1 MRVKEKRA
9 KLSLEERSEGV
20 HFIPDNEIDMEW
32 VDENKVNLTSVV
44 SCFSY
49 LYVLEKDQNRIY
61 REELEFIIQ
70 F

>member
-9 KLSLEERSEGV
+9 RLSLEERSEGV

>member
-9 KLSLEERSEGV
+9 RLSLEEKSEGV
-20 HFIPDNEIDMEW
+20 RFIPDNDIDMEW
-32 VDENKVNLTSVV
+32 VDENKVDLTSVV

-49 LYVLEKDQNRIY
+49 LYVLEKDQTRIY

>member
-9 KLSLEERSEGV
+9 RLSLEEKSEGV
-20 HFIPDNEIDMEW
+20 HFIPDNDIDMEW
-32 VDENKVNLTSVV
+32 VDENKVDLTSVV

>member
-9 KLSLEERSEGV
+9 RLSLEEKSEGV

>member
-9 KLSLEERSEGV
+9 RLSLEEKSEGV

-44 SCFSY
+44 SCFYY